1 MHRRFRFRLGFPHEL
16 VMAVKKTKPK
26 RDRKPGES
34 RPPWALAGVVVK
46 GLFALGLVVAAV
58 AGIAW
63 VGDRAGEQVSDRSRY
78 TIRVA
83 DIRCDAPPG
92 TDRASFLTEVRYL
105 ANLPETVQVVDP
117 ALRGTLFQAFARHPW
132 VADVVAVAVEADGTV
147 SVQLKFRTP
156 VLAVRV
162 SGETDPRVVAKSGV
176 LLPPSAPATG
186 LPLLVTKVLPPTRPA
201 GEVWPDPTVTRAA
214 ELAELHK
221 PNQIEKTDKG
231 WRLTRD
237 TGPPLVVSW

>member
-1 MHRRFRFRLGFPHEL
+1 V

-26 RDRKPGES
+26 RGREPVES
-34 RPPWALAGVVVK
+34 RPRWGLAGVVVK

-58 AGIAW
+58 AGVAW
-63 VGDRAGEQVSDRSRY
+63 LGNRAGEQVADRPRY
-78 TIRVA
+78 TARVA

-92 TDRASFLTEVRYL
+92 TDRAAFLTEVRYL

-117 ALRGTLFQAFARHPW
+117 GLRDMLFKAFARHPW
-132 VADVVAVAVEADGTV
+132 VAEVAEVAVESDGTV
-147 SVQLKFRTP
+147 SVGLKFRTA

-162 SGETDPRVVAKSGV
+162 SGEADPRVVAKSGI
-176 LLPPSAPATG
+176 LLPPSASATG
-186 LPLLVTKVLPPTRPA
+186 LPLLTTKVLPPTRPA

-221 PNQIEKTDKG
+221 PKQIEKTDKG

-237 TGPPLVVSW
+237 TGATLIVSW